1 MLSSNVPTD
10 PPIGHNHVLRWSW
23 PLVALLLVTLLGCP
37 PSRNSLGGGPSS
49 ATALLLS
56 VYYPSMQA
64 RAITVL
70 IPREEGMEC
79 SDPGYGLS
87 DDDPDFLSINFL
99 RGDLYD
105 WLGDYAPPGSSEEC
119 EGASYYYYSNL
130 EDQRCLV
137 SVDGFDSQSE
147 AVALSEDSLLHITS
161 FNEARVTG
169 SIRSSNGQTEY
180 FSADN
185 CGERM
190 QYGYTGGGNVPGV
203 GRENQG
209 SPWALRFR

>member
-1 MLSSNVPTD
+1 MRSSNVPTSTPTGRD
-10 PPIGHNHVLRWSW
+10 HVLRWSW

-37 PSRNSLGGGPSS
+37 PSRESLGGGQGGS
-49 ATALLLS
+49 TALLLS

-70 IPREEGMEC
+70 IPREADMEC

-87 DDDPDFLSINFL
+87 DDDPEFLSVNFL

-105 WLGDYAPPGSSEEC
+105 WPGDYAPSGTSEEC
-119 EGASYYYYSNL
+119 AGASYYYYSNL

-137 SVDGFDSQSE
+137 SVNGLDSQGE

-190 QYGYTGGGNVPGV
+190 QYGYTDGGNVPGV
-203 GRENQG
+203 GRENQS